1 MKNRLGFTFP
11 EGKNMLRYR
20 KRSSFLELDC
30 GRTEIACA
38 AEEGIYDY
46 KSHIEGFLPGSK
58 HYTRR
63 GGLLRCDLYL

>member
-1 MKNRLGFTFP
+1 MK
-11 EGKNMLRYR
+11 
-20 KRSSFLELDC
+20 LDS

-38 AEEGIYDY
+38 AKEGIHDY
-46 KSHIEGFLPGSK
+46 KSHIEGLLPGSK

>member
-1 MKNRLGFTFP
+1 MKNSLGFTFP

-20 KRSSFLELDC
+20 KKVHFLKIGMRQDGNL
-30 GRTEIACA
+30 CA
-38 AEEGIYDY
+38 AKEGIYDY
-46 KSHIEGFLPGSK
+46 KSHIERLLPGSK